1 MGWPINPDGLK
12 AVLLNIRERYGNPK
26 MFVTENGCALEDA
39 PDADG
44 FVEDWARVDYL
55 RAHMRA
61 IYDAI
66 QAGANVCGFY
76 VWSLMDN
83 FEWIFGYTP
92 RFGLIRVDYQTGRRI
107 PKQSARWYN
116 AVITNNAVSD

>member
-44 FVEDWARVDYL
+44 FVEDWARVDY
-55 RAHMRA
+55 
-61 IYDAI
+61 
-66 QAGANVCGFY
+66 
-76 VWSLMDN
+76 
-83 FEWIFGYTP
+83 
-92 RFGLIRVDYQTGRRI
+92 QTGRRI